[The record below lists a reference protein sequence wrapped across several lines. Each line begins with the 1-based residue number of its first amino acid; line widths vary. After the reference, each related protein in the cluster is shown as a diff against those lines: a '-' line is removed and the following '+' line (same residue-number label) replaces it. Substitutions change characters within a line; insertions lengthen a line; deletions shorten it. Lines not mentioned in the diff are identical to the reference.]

1 MQSNTLSEILMN
13 RKVLSD
19 KGITFI
25 EGTGHEEFLSYSE
38 LYEAARR
45 GLWCLQ
51 RKGLKP
57 GNELVFQIE
66 DYKIFLVTF
75 WSCILGGI
83 IPVPLTVGQNDEH
96 RQKLFNVWP
105 VLNDP
110 WLIASA
116 SNVEKLGAFAK
127 QKGFDVLYAQMSAN
141 AIDESSMLSS
151 REQGVVFTAKESDIA
166 FIQFSSGSTGSPK
179 GVVLTH
185 KNLITNTSAI
195 SHAAGYTADD
205 SMISWMPLTHDMG
218 LIGFHLNPLA
228 DGMQQYLIPTPAF
241 IRRPALWMDKASEH
255 KVSILCSPNFGYK
268 YLLKHVEGDVRYN
281 WDLSNVRIIY
291 NGAEPISEKLCYE
304 FLHKMA
310 DHGLKRHA
318 MCPVYGLA
326 EATLAVSISGLQDE
340 VISLAVDRNKLN
352 VGDKISVRAA
362 GENTVSFVNVGR
374 AVNNC
379 AIRISNQQGKPVKD
393 GVVGNVHIKGEA
405 VTSGYYNN
413 TVETSKAISEEGWL
427 NTGDL
432 GFISNEALYITGR
445 AKDVIFV
452 NGQNFYSH
460 DLERVAEEV
469 EGVELNKIVIT
480 GYFNAGENKDQT
492 IAFVF
497 HRGELASFVVLADAL
512 KAHINSK
519 IGFQPDTVIP
529 VKDIP
534 KTTSGKLQRFK
545 LVERYI
551 NGDFKETEQQLN
563 LLMKES
569 KAAVNVA
576 MPSNETE
583 EALLQIWK
591 QLLRTDDIGVDQ
603 RFLEAGGSSLKAA
616 EMSMQILKNFNV
628 ELPVELLFEK
638 GTIAEIA
645 AAILHAESRN
655 YEPIPQASARAYYPA
670 SSAQKRLYYF
680 WELDK
685 ASTAYNVPVAFSING
700 AINHKRLEDCLKQLI
715 ARHDSLRIS
724 FHTNGEPVF
733 QVHETVDFNVNIIE
747 CGENNLH
754 DALKSAVQ
762 PFDLSQA
769 PLFRVNVLNIQ
780 GGGQGLFIDFH
791 HIISDGVSVYYFLD
805 ELTALYNGTEIQ
817 LLPVQYKDFACWE
830 KEKACSAKIALQEKY
845 WLEQLKGELPVLEMP
860 LDFQRPVIFD
870 ATGEKLSFY
879 LSKDATA
886 QLKQLA
892 AANRCTLHVLL
903 FTAYNILLSKYTG
916 QEDLVVGIP
925 VAGRTHPDVQRMQGM
940 FVNNLAIRSHVSG
953 NDSFEDFLKTESARI
968 KEALNNQDYPFYN
981 LTRNLGAKRDVSR
994 NPVFDT
1000 MFIYQNMGFPVTKT
1014 NDFNLSTHFFDPGF
1028 SKFDVSMEVFDHE
1041 DTLQYNIEY
1050 ATSLFRKD
1058 TIVRMASYFE
1068 NLVSGI
1074 IQDPRTRL
1082 ANLSIISQA
1091 ESDEYVNGFNA
1102 TAAEYPKNKTIH
1114 QLFEA
1119 QVARTPD
1126 KIAIEYNGDTLTYQ
1140 QLNERADQLAALLRQ
1155 KEIAPNII
1163 VGILLNRSPELLI
1176 SIMAVLKAGGCYLPM
1191 DTDLPAERI
1200 EYLLTNSHSK
1210 LLIVSDESAASLQ
1223 HIHSSATKIINIDKL
1238 EYKPVKLSKP
1248 AYTSASS
1255 NLAYVIYTS
1264 GTTGRPKGVMIE
1276 HRSLVNYITWAAE
1289 HYIQNEEVAFP
1300 LFTSIS
1306 FDLTVTSIFTPL
1318 LTGNRIIIYKD
1329 DGNDLLIERL
1339 LNDNKADVI
1348 KLTPSHLKIIA
1359 DSRLSGKAF
1368 TSKKKRFI
1376 VGGEQLES
1384 WLAKSIHDKFNG
1396 NVEIY
1401 NEYGPTETT
1410 VGCMIHRFDAN
1421 EKLQNVP
1428 IGIPAANTQIYIL
1441 DKYLKPVAAGVKG
1454 EMYISGDGVARGY
1467 LFNDELTRQKFL
1479 SNPFAQA
1486 RKMYKTGDLAR
1497 LLPNGIIEYIGR
1509 SDQQVKIN
1517 GYRIELP
1524 EIEHHLMSHPAVH
1537 EALVVVRKNKKEQ
1550 KNLCAYYK
1558 SEQAIEEAA
1567 LRNYLSNRLPH
1578 YMIPVHFM
1586 QIEQIPLTKN
1596 GKVDYTALP
1605 EPGSGEERKTLLPR
1619 NEVEQLMVSA
1629 WEEVL
1634 GESDLSVTDNFFE
1647 LGGDSIKAVQIV
1659 MRLLNK
1665 GLSLRVKD
1673 ILTYHTI
1680 EQISLHA
1687 EITDAT
1693 NKYEQGIVS
1702 GAKGLTP
1709 IEAWFFAQSFN
1720 NPGYFNQS
1728 VLLRMKREVNK
1739 GLLQHA
1745 FQKLIE
1751 HHDGLRMNYDPE
1763 SKVLFYNNEHL
1774 KAPFIIEEHIC
1785 SSAAMADYCQQIKS
1799 RFDLTNSLLIKAAI
1813 IKSDGVDEMLF
1824 ITAHHLVVDGVSWRI
1839 LLEDLHTVYT
1849 SLEKGETIKLPGK
1862 TATLID
1868 WEEKLAAYAASDIAR
1883 QNEAYWNEQEAITF
1897 NLPVDERTSDWKVK
1911 HIRSISHTLNE
1922 KMTEF
1927 LLKEAHKT
1935 YKTDVP
1941 ILLNTALALTL
1952 KQWTGQ
1958 STFVVE
1964 QENYGRH
1971 LDNIDASRTVG
1982 WFTAMYPV
1990 RLELHNDSLGNQI
2003 KAIKELIRKLP
2014 GQGIGYGI
2022 SKYYRQLHYR
2032 KQQLT
2037 EVRFNYL
2044 GQFEKELNNDMF
2056 TYTDAS
2062 TGSDIGPENVMTT
2075 KLELIAMVIDGR
2087 LIMEARYSGKAHK
2100 EATIRWFVDA
2110 FFNNLGLICEHI
2122 KNEDE
2127 LHFTPSDFSV
2137 ELDQEELDALFQ

>member
-1 MQSNTLSEILMN
+1 MNTLSEILMH

-25 EGTGHEEFLSYSE
+25 EGSEQEEFFSYNE
-38 LYEAARR
+38 LHEAALK
-45 GLWCLQ
+45 GLWSLQ
-51 RKGLKP
+51 QKGLKP
-57 GNELVFQIE
+57 GNELVLQVD

-116 SNVEKLGAFAK
+116 SHIEKLGAFAK
-127 QKGFDVLYAQMSAN
+127 QKGFDELYARMAAN
-141 AIDESSMLSS
+141 ALDETSILSS
-151 REQGVVFTAKESDIA
+151 PQQGAVFPAKESDIA

-195 SHAAGYTADD
+195 SHAAGYAAND
-205 SMISWMPLTHDMG
+205 STISWMPLTHDMG
-218 LIGFHLNPLA
+218 LIGFHLNPLV

-241 IRRPALWMDKASEH
+241 IRRPALWLDKASEH

-268 YLLKHVEGDVRYN
+268 YLMKHAETTDSYN
-281 WDLSNVRIIY
+281 WDLSAVRIIY

-304 FLHKMA
+304 FLDKMA
-310 DHGLKRHA
+310 DYGLKRHA

-326 EATLAVSISGLQDE
+326 EATLAVSISGLDDE

-352 VGDKISVRAA
+352 VGDKISVRT
-362 GENTVSFVNVGR
+362 GEKNTVSFVNVGK
-374 AVNNC
+374 AINNC
-379 AIRISNQQGKPVKD
+379 AIRIADRQGKPVKD
-393 GVVGNVHIKGEA
+393 GTVGHVHIKGEA
-405 VTSGYYNN
+405 VTAGYYNN
-413 TVETSKAISEEGWL
+413 AGETKKTINEDGWL

-432 GFISNEALYITGR
+432 GFISNDALYITGR

-452 NGQNFYSH
+452 NGQNYYSH

-480 GYFNAGENKDQT
+480 GYFNAEEKKDKT

-497 HRGELASFVVLADAL
+497 HRSDPASFLLLADAL
-512 KAHINSK
+512 KAHINTT
-519 IGFQPDTVIP
+519 IGFQPDTIIP

-534 KTTSGKLQRFK
+534 RTTSGKLQRFK
-545 LVERYI
+545 LLERYI
-551 NGDFKETEQQLN
+551 KGDFEKAEQQLN
-563 LLMKES
+563 LLMEERKL
-569 KAAVNVA
+569 AAAAVA

-583 EALLQIWK
+583 AALLQIWR
-591 QLLRTDDIGVDQ
+591 QLLKTGDIGVDQ
-603 RFLEAGGSSLKAA
+603 HFFEVGGNSLKAA
-616 EMSMQILKNFNV
+616 EMSMQIFRQFKADLPP
-628 ELPVELLFEK
+628 ELFYEK
-638 GTIAEIA
+638 GTITGIAE
-645 AAILHAESRN
+645 AILHAEPKIC
-655 YEPIPQASARAYYPA
+655 EPIPEASVSAYYPA

-680 WELDK
+680 WQLHNT
-685 ASTAYNVPVAFSING
+685 STAYNIPVAFRING
-700 AINHKRLEDCLKQLI
+700 AIDHKRLEDCLQQLI
-715 ARHDSLRIS
+715 ARHDSLRMS
-724 FHTNGEPVF
+724 FHPDNEPVF
-733 QVHETVDFNVNIIE
+733 KVHETVGFDVNIVE
-747 CGENNLH
+747 CGASDLH
-754 DALKSAVQ
+754 DALKSVVR
-762 PFDLSQA
+762 PFDLSRA
-769 PLFRVNVLNIQ
+769 PLFRANLLNIH
-780 GGGQGLFIDFH
+780 GGGQVLFMDFH

-805 ELTALYNGTEIQ
+805 ELTALYNGTEIPF
-817 LLPVQYKDFACWE
+817 LPVQYKDYACWE
-830 KEKACSAKIALQEKY
+830 KQHTAAERMVLQEKY

-870 ATGEKLSFY
+870 AAGDKLSFS
-879 LSKDATA
+879 LGKEVTA

-892 AANRCTLHVLL
+892 AANGCTLHVLL

-925 VAGRTHPDVQRMQGM
+925 VAGRTHPDLQRTQGM
-940 FVNNLAIRSHVSG
+940 FVNNLAIRSNVSG
-953 NDSFEDFLKTESARI
+953 DDSFEALLKKESAGI
-968 KEALNNQDYPFYN
+968 KEALGNQNYPFYN
-981 LTRNLGAKRDVSR
+981 LTRHLTARRDVSR

-1014 NDFNLSTHFFDPGF
+1014 NDFTLSALFFDPGF

-1041 DTLQYNIEY
+1041 EALQYNIEY
-1050 ATSLFRKD
+1050 ATNLFRKD
-1058 TIVRMASYFE
+1058 TIERMASHFK
-1068 NLVSGI
+1068 NLLNSIIEDPRAAIADLGI
-1074 IQDPRTRL
+1074 I
-1082 ANLSIISQA
+1082 SCE
-1091 ESDEYVNGFNA
+1091 ESDAYVKGFNA
-1102 TAAEYPKNKTIH
+1102 TATEYQKDKTIH
-1114 QLFEA
+1114 QLFEMQA
-1119 QVARTPD
+1119 LRKPEN
-1126 KIAIEYNGDTLTYQ
+1126 IAVEYNGYTLTYR
-1140 QLNERADQLAALLRQ
+1140 QLNEKADQLAALLRQ

-1163 VGILLNRSPELLI
+1163 VGILLHRSPELLI
-1176 SIMAVLKAGGCYLPM
+1176 SMLAVLKAGGCYLPL

-1200 EYLLTNSHSK
+1200 EYLLANSHSK

-1223 HIHSSATKIINIDKL
+1223 HIHSTATEIINIDKL
-1238 EYKPVKLSKP
+1238 DHKPAKPSKP
-1248 AYTSASS
+1248 AYTSAPS

-1276 HRSLVNYITWAAE
+1276 HRSLVNYITWAAGQ
-1289 HYIQNEEVAFP
+1289 YIQHEEVAFP

-1318 LTGNRIIIYKD
+1318 LTGNRIVIYKD
-1329 DGNDLLIERL
+1329 DGKDLLIERL
-1339 LNDNKADVI
+1339 LNDNKANVI

-1359 DSRLSGKAF
+1359 DGKLSGEAF
-1368 TSKKKRFI
+1368 SGAKKRFI

-1401 NEYGPTETT
+1401 NEYGPTEAT
-1410 VGCMIHRFDAN
+1410 VGCMIHRFNPD
-1421 EKLQNVP
+1421 EGLQNVP
-1428 IGIPAANTQIYIL
+1428 IGRPAANTQIYLL
-1441 DKYLKPVAAGVKG
+1441 DKYLKPVPAGVKG
-1454 EMYISGDGVARGY
+1454 EIYISGDGVARGY
-1467 LFNDELTRQKFL
+1467 LFNDELTRQRFL
-1479 SNPFAQA
+1479 PNPFAEG
-1486 RKMYKTGDLAR
+1486 RKMYKTGDVAR
-1497 LLPNGIIEYIGR
+1497 LLPNGIVEYIGR
-1509 SDQQVKIN
+1509 RDQQVKIN

-1537 EALVVVRKNKKEQ
+1537 EALVIVRVNKKEQ
-1550 KNLCAYYK
+1550 KILCAYYK
-1558 SEQAIEEAA
+1558 SGEVVEAAA
-1567 LRNYLSNRLPH
+1567 LRNYLSNRLPY
-1578 YMIPVHFM
+1578 YMIPVHFL
-1586 QIEQIPLTKN
+1586 QIKQIPLTKN
-1596 GKVDYTALP
+1596 GKVDYEALP
-1605 EPGSGEERKTLLPR
+1605 EAGMGEEKNTLLPR
-1619 NEVEQLMVSA
+1619 NEIEQLLVNA

-1634 GESDLSVTDNFFE
+1634 GEKHLSVTDNFFE

-1687 EITDAT
+1687 EIADAV

-1702 GAKGLTP
+1702 GTKGLTP
-1709 IEAWFFAQSFN
+1709 IEAWFFAQAFE

-1728 VLLRMKREVNK
+1728 VLLRLNRKVDT
-1739 GLLQHA
+1739 GLLQEA

-1763 SKVLFYNNEHL
+1763 RKVMFYNNEHL
-1774 KAPFIIEEHIC
+1774 KGPFTIEAHSC
-1785 SSAAMADYCQQIKS
+1785 SSAAVSGLCQHIKR
-1799 RFDLTNSLLIKAAI
+1799 RFDITSSLLIKAAI
-1813 IKSDGVDEMLF
+1813 IKVNGVDELLF

-1839 LLEDLHTVYT
+1839 LLEDLHAVYT
-1849 SLEKGETIKLPGK
+1849 ALEKAEAINLPHK

-1868 WEEKLAAYAASDIAR
+1868 WEEKLAAYAVSDAAR
-1883 QNEAYWNEQEAITF
+1883 QNEAYWNDMEGIAF
-1897 NLPVDERTSDWKVK
+1897 SLPVDEAASDWKVK
-1911 HIRSISHTLNE
+1911 HLGVIQHTLDE
-1922 KMTEF
+1922 QKTEF
-1927 LLKEAHKT
+1927 LLKEAHKI

-1952 KQWTGQ
+1952 QQWTGQ
-1958 STFVVE
+1958 NTFVVE

-1971 LDNIDASRTVG
+1971 LENIDTSRTVG

-1990 RLELHNDSLGNQI
+1990 KIELRNDSLGNHI

-2014 GQGIGYGI
+2014 EQGLGYGI
-2022 SKYYRQLHYR
+2022 LTYYRRPHYG

-2062 TGSDIGPENVMTT
+2062 AGSDVDPENVMTT
-2075 KLELIAMVIDGR
+2075 KLELISMVIAGR
-2087 LIMEARYSGKAHK
+2087 LIMEARYNGKAHK
-2100 EATIRWFVDA
+2100 EATIRWFMDA
-2110 FFNNLGLICEHI
+2110 FFNNLALIFEHI
-2122 KNEDE
+2122 KSEDE

-2137 ELDQEELDALFQ
+2137 ELDQEELDALFH

>member
-1 MQSNTLSEILMN
+1 MQGNTLSEILMN

-19 KGITFI
+19 KGISFI
-25 EGTGHEEFLSYSE
+25 EGNGQEEFLSYSD
-38 LYEAARR
+38 LHEAALK
-45 GLWCLQ
+45 GLYFLQ
-51 RKGLKP
+51 QKGLKP

-105 VLNDP
+105 VLNNA
-110 WLIASA
+110 WLIASS
-116 SNVEKLGAFAK
+116 SNIEKLGAFAK
-127 QKGFDVLYAQMSAN
+127 QKGFDELYAQMSAN
-141 AIDESSMLSS
+141 AIDESSVLSS
-151 REQGVVFTAKESDIA
+151 TKQGVVFNAKENDIA

-195 SHAAGYTADD
+195 SHSAGYTANDT
-205 SMISWMPLTHDMG
+205 MISWMPLTHDMG
-218 LIGFHLNPLA
+218 LIGFHLNPLV

-268 YLLKHVEGDVRYN
+268 YLLKHVEGESNYN
-281 WDLSNVRIIY
+281 WDLSHVRIIY

-304 FLHKMA
+304 FLDRMA
-310 DHGLKRHA
+310 AHGLKRHA

-326 EATLAVSISGLQDE
+326 EATLAVSMSGLKDE

-352 VGDKISVRAA
+352 VGDKISVKAA

-379 AIRISNQQGKPVKD
+379 AIRIADKQGKPVKD
-393 GVVGNVHIKGEA
+393 GVVGHVHIKGEA

-413 TVETSKAISEEGWL
+413 AIETKKVISEEGWL

-432 GFISNEALYITGR
+432 GFIINDALYITGR

-480 GYFNAGENKDQT
+480 GYFNAAENKDQT

-497 HRGELASFVVLADAL
+497 HRGEPASFLALANAL

-519 IGFQPDTVIP
+519 IGFQLDTIIP

-545 LVERYI
+545 LAERYTK
-551 NGDFKETEQQLN
+551 GEFEETEQQLH

-569 KAAVNVA
+569 KAVVNVA
-576 MPSNETE
+576 KPSNETE

-591 QLLRTDDIGVDQ
+591 QLLKTDDIGVNH
-603 RFLEAGGSSLKAA
+603 RFFEAGGNSLKAA
-616 EMSMQILKNFNV
+616 EMGMQILKKFNV
-628 ELPVELLFEK
+628 ELAMELFYEK

-645 AAILHAESRN
+645 AAILHASPKN
-655 YEPIPQASARAYYPA
+655 YEPIPQASARKYYPA

-685 ASTAYNVPVAFSING
+685 ASTAYNVPVAFNING
-700 AINHKRLEDCLKQLI
+700 TIDHKKLEDCLKQLI
-715 ARHDSLRIS
+715 ARHDSLRMS
-724 FHTNGEPVF
+724 FHADGEPVF
-733 QVHETVDFNVNIIE
+733 QVHETVDFKVNIIE

-754 DALKSAVQ
+754 DALKNAVQ
-762 PFDLSQA
+762 PFDLSRA
-769 PLFRVNVLNIQ
+769 PLFRVNILNTQ
-780 GGGQGLFIDFH
+780 SGNQVLFIDFH

-805 ELTALYNGTEIQ
+805 ELIALYNGTEIPS
-817 LLPVQYKDFACWE
+817 LPVQYKDFACWE
-830 KEKACSAKIALQEKY
+830 KEKAFSEKIALQEKY
-845 WLEQLKGELPVLEMP
+845 WLDQLSGELPVLEMP

-870 ATGEKLSFY
+870 AAGDKLSFS
-879 LSKDATA
+879 LSKDVTA

-892 AANRCTLHVLL
+892 AANGCTLHVLL
-903 FTAYNILLSKYTG
+903 LAAYNILLSKYTG
-916 QEDLVVGIP
+916 QEDLIVGIP

-940 FVNNLAIRSHVSG
+940 FVNNLAIRSYVSG
-953 NDSFEDFLKTESARI
+953 DDLFQDFLKKQNTDIR
-968 KEALNNQDYPFYN
+968 EALSNQDYPFYN
-981 LTRNLGAKRDVSR
+981 LTRSLGAKRDVSR

-1000 MFIYQNMGFPVTKT
+1000 MFIYQNMGFPATKA
-1014 NDFNLSTHFFDPGF
+1014 NDFNFSTHFFNPGF

-1041 DTLQYNIEY
+1041 EALQYNIEY
-1050 ATSLFRKD
+1050 ATSLFRKES
-1058 TIVRMASYFE
+1058 IVRMASHFE
-1068 NLVSGI
+1068 NLVNNI
-1074 IQDPRTRL
+1074 LQDPRTRL
-1082 ANLSIISQA
+1082 SNLSIISQE
-1091 ESDEYVNGFNA
+1091 ESEAYINNFNA
-1102 TAAEYPKNKTIH
+1102 TATKYPENKTIH

-1119 QVARTPD
+1119 QVAATPD
-1126 KIAIEYNGDTLTYQ
+1126 NIAIEYNGYTLTYQ
-1140 QLNERADQLAALLRQ
+1140 QLNEKADQLAALLRQ
-1155 KEIAPNII
+1155 KDIAPNII
-1163 VGILLNRSPELLI
+1163 VGILLHRSPELLI
-1176 SIMAVLKAGGCYLPM
+1176 SILAVLKAGGCYLPM

-1223 HIHSSATKIINIDKL
+1223 HIHSTATEIININKL
-1238 EYKPVKLSKP
+1238 EYKPAKLSKP

-1276 HRSLVNYITWAAE
+1276 HRSLVNYITWAAK

-1306 FDLTVTSIFTPL
+1306 FDLTVTSIFAPL
-1318 LTGNRIIIYKD
+1318 LTGNRIVIYKD
-1329 DGNDLLIERL
+1329 DGNELMIERL

-1359 DSRLSGKAF
+1359 DSKLSGKAF
-1368 TSKKKRFI
+1368 TGKKKRFI

-1410 VGCMIHRFDAN
+1410 VGCMIHQFDPN

-1428 IGIPAANTQIYIL
+1428 IGVPAANTQIYIL

-1479 SNPFAQA
+1479 SNPFVQGK
-1486 RKMYKTGDLAR
+1486 KMYKTGDVAR
-1497 LLPNGIIEYIGR
+1497 LLPNGIIEYLGR
-1509 SDQQVKIN
+1509 IDQQVKIN

-1524 EIEHHLMSHPAVH
+1524 EIEHHLMSHPAIR
-1537 EALVVVRKNKKEQ
+1537 EALVIVRKNKREQ

-1558 SEQAIEEAA
+1558 SEQAIEEAS
-1567 LRNYLSNRLPH
+1567 LRNFLSNRLPH
-1578 YMIPVHFM
+1578 YMIPVHFI

-1596 GKVDYTALP
+1596 GKVDYAALP

-1619 NEVEQLMVSA
+1619 NEIEQLMLSA

-1634 GESDLSVTDNFFE
+1634 GENDLSVTDNFFE

-1702 GAKGLTP
+1702 GTKGLTP
-1709 IEAWFFAQSFN
+1709 IEAWFFAQQFE

-1728 VLLRMKREVNK
+1728 VLLRLNKRVNK
-1739 GLLQHA
+1739 DLLQQA

-1751 HHDGLRMNYDPE
+1751 HHDGLRLNYDADR
-1763 SKVLFYNNEHL
+1763 KMLFYNNEHL
-1774 KAPFIIEEHIC
+1774 KTPFIIEE
-1785 SSAAMADYCQQIKS
+1785 QINK
-1799 RFDLTNSLLIKAAI
+1799 RFDITNNLLIRAAVI
-1813 IKSDGVDEMLF
+1813 NDMLL
-1824 ITAHHLVVDGVSWRI
+1824 ITAHHLVIDGVSWRI
-1839 LLEDLHTVYT
+1839 LLEDLHSIYNG
-1849 SLEKGETIKLPGK
+1849 LELPAK

-1868 WEEKLAAYAASDIAR
+1868 WEEKLAAYAASDLL
-1883 QNEAYWNEQEAITF
+1883 NEAYWNDQEDIAFT
-1897 NLPVDERTSDWKVK
+1897 LPVDETTSDWKVK
-1911 HIRSISHTLNE
+1911 HMQSIFHTLNE
-1922 KMTEF
+1922 DATEF

-1952 KQWTGQ
+1952 RQWTGQ
-1958 STFVVE
+1958 NTFVVE

-1971 LDNIDASRTVG
+1971 LDNIDTSRTVG

-1990 RLELHNDSLGNQI
+1990 KLELQNGSPGNQI

-2014 GQGIGYGI
+2014 EQGLGYGI
-2022 SKYYRQLHYR
+2022 SKYYRKPHWG
-2032 KQQLT
+2032 KQQLS
-2037 EVRFNYL
+2037 EIRFNYL
-2044 GQFEKELNNDMF
+2044 GQFEKELNNDLF
-2056 TYTDAS
+2056 TYTGAS
-2062 TGSDIGPENVMTT
+2062 TGSDVDPENAMTT
-2075 KLELIAMVIDGR
+2075 KLELISMVIDGR
-2087 LIMEARYSGKAHK
+2087 LTMEARYNGKAHK
-2100 EATIRWFVDA
+2100 ESTIRWFMDA

-2137 ELDQEELDALFQ
+2137 ELDQEELDALFH

>member
-1 MQSNTLSEILMN
+1 MRMQGNTLSGILMN
-13 RKVLSD
+13 RKVLRD

-25 EGTGHEEFLSYSE
+25 EGNGQEDFLSYSE
-38 LYEAARR
+38 LYEAALR
-45 GLWCLQ
+45 GLYLLQ
-51 RKGLKP
+51 QKGLKP
-57 GNELVFQIE
+57 GNELVFQVE

-105 VLNDP
+105 VLNNA
-110 WLIASA
+110 WLITSI
-116 SNVEKLGAFAK
+116 STVEKLGVFAK
-127 QKGFDVLYAQMSAN
+127 QKGFDALYTQMSAN
-141 AIDESSMLSS
+141 AVDESSILSS
-151 REQGVVFTAKESDIA
+151 GEQGIVFNAKENDIA

-195 SHAAGYTADD
+195 SHAARYTAND
-205 SMISWMPLTHDMG
+205 STISWMPLTHDMG
-218 LIGFHLNPLA
+218 LIGFHLNPLVE
-228 DGMQQYLIPTPAF
+228 GMQQYLVPTPAF

-268 YLLKHVEGDVRYN
+268 YLLKHVEGTGQYN

-304 FLHKMA
+304 FLDKMA
-310 DHGLKRHA
+310 DHKLKRRA

-326 EATLAVSISGLQDE
+326 EATLAVSISGLEDE
-340 VISLAVDRNKLN
+340 VISLAADRNKLN
-352 VGDKISVRAA
+352 VGDEISLRNA

-374 AVNNC
+374 AINNC
-379 AIRISNQQGKPVKD
+379 TIRIADKQGKPVKD
-393 GVVGNVHIKGEA
+393 EVVGHVHIKGEA

-413 TVETSKAISEEGWL
+413 AAETKKTISKDGWL

-432 GFISNEALYITGR
+432 GFVSSNALYITGR

-469 EGVELNKIVIT
+469 AGVELNKIVIT
-480 GYFNAGENKDQT
+480 GYLNVAENKDET

-497 HRGELASFVVLADAL
+497 HRGELASFLLLSDAL
-512 KAHINSK
+512 KAHINNK
-519 IGFQPDTVIP
+519 IGFQLDKVIA

-545 LVERYI
+545 LVERYL
-551 NGDFKETEQQLN
+551 NGEFEEVEQQLN
-563 LLMKES
+563 LLVKER
-569 KAAVNVA
+569 KATVNVA
-576 MPSNETE
+576 RPSNETE

-591 QLLRTDDIGVDQ
+591 QLLRVDDIGINE
-603 RFLEAGGSSLKAA
+603 RFFEAGGNSLKAA
-616 EMSMQILKNFNV
+616 EMSMQILKKFGV
-628 ELPVELLFEK
+628 EPAMDLFYEK

-645 AAILHAESRN
+645 AAILHATPKN
-655 YEPIPQASARAYYPA
+655 YEAIPQASARKYYPA

-685 ASTAYNVPVAFSING
+685 TSTAYNVPVAFSIKG
-700 AINHKRLEDCLKQLI
+700 SIDYKKLEECLRQLV
-715 ARHDSLRIS
+715 ARHDSLRMS
-724 FHTNGEPVF
+724 FHADGEPVF
-733 QVHETVDFNVNIIE
+733 QVHETVDFKLNIIE
-747 CGENNLH
+747 CSENDLN
-754 DALKSAVQ
+754 DALKNRVQ

-769 PLFRVNVLNIQ
+769 PLFRMNVLKMQN
-780 GGGQGLFIDFH
+780 GAGVLFIDFH
-791 HIISDGVSVYYFLD
+791 HIISDGVSVYYFLE
-805 ELTALYNGTEIQ
+805 ELTALYNRTEI
-817 LLPVQYKDFACWE
+817 LALPAQFKDFACWE
-830 KEKACSAKIALQEKY
+830 KEKINSDKIATEEKY
-845 WLEQLKGELPVLEMP
+845 WLEQLQGELPVLELP
-860 LDFQRPVIFD
+860 IDFKRPIIFD
-870 ATGEKLSFY
+870 AAGEKLSFS
-879 LSKDATA
+879 LGKDVTA
-886 QLKQLA
+886 QLKQIA
-892 AANRCTLHVLL
+892 VANGCTLHVLL
-903 FTAYNILLSKYTG
+903 FAAYNILLSKYTG

-925 VAGRTHPDVQRMQGM
+925 VAGRTHPDIQRMQGM

-953 NDSFEDFLKTESARI
+953 DRSFEEFLKKQSARI
-968 KEALNNQDYPFYN
+968 KEALNNQNYPFYN
-981 LTRNLGAKRDVSR
+981 LTRSLGAKRDVSR

-1000 MFIYQNMGFPVTKT
+1000 MFIYQNMGFPVTNT
-1014 NDFNLSTHFFDPGF
+1014 NDFSLSPHFFDPGF

-1041 DTLQYNIEY
+1041 EALQYNIEY
-1050 ATSLFRKD
+1050 ATSLFRKE
-1058 TIVRMASYFE
+1058 TILRMASHFE
-1068 NLVSGI
+1068 NLVNNI
-1074 IQDPRTRL
+1074 IADLGARL

-1091 ESDEYVNGFNA
+1091 ESEEYINGFNA
-1102 TAAEYPKNKTIH
+1102 TVAEYPEGKTIH

-1119 QVARTPD
+1119 QVAATPGN
-1126 KIAIEYNGDTLTYQ
+1126 IAIEYNGDTLTYK
-1140 QLNERADQLAALLRQ
+1140 QLNERADQLAMLLRQ

-1163 VGILLNRSPELLI
+1163 VGILLHRSPALLI
-1176 SIMAVLKAGGCYLPM
+1176 SILAVLKAGGCYLPM

-1210 LLIVSDESAASLQ
+1210 LLIVSNESAASLQ
-1223 HIHSSATKIINIDKL
+1223 HIHSTATEVINIDKL
-1238 EYKPVKLSKP
+1238 EYTAAKISKP
-1248 AYTSASS
+1248 AYTSAPS

-1276 HRSLVNYITWAAE
+1276 HRSLVNYITWAAK
-1289 HYIQNEEVAFP
+1289 HYVQNEEVAFP

-1306 FDLTVTSIFTPL
+1306 FDLTVTSIFVPL
-1318 LTGNRIIIYKD
+1318 LTGNKIVVYKD
-1329 DGNDLLIERL
+1329 DGKDLMIERL

-1359 DSRLSGKAF
+1359 DSKLSGKAF

-1384 WLAKSIHDKFNG
+1384 WLAKSIHDNFNG
-1396 NVEIY
+1396 HVEIY

-1410 VGCMIHRFDAN
+1410 VGCMIHQFNPN
-1421 EKLQNVP
+1421 ENFQNVP
-1428 IGIPAANTQIYIL
+1428 IGIPAANTQIYLL
-1441 DKYLKPVAAGVKG
+1441 DKYLNPVAAGVKG

-1467 LFNDELTRQKFL
+1467 LFNDELTRQKFV
-1479 SNPFAQA
+1479 SNPFVHG
-1486 RKMYKTGDLAR
+1486 RKMYKTGDVAR
-1497 LLPNGIIEYIGR
+1497 LLPNGIIEYLGR

-1524 EIEHHLMSHPAVH
+1524 EIEHHLMSHPGVH

-1558 SEQAIEEAA
+1558 SEHAIEEAL
-1567 LRNYLSNRLPH
+1567 LRNYLSDRLPH
-1578 YMIPVHFM
+1578 YMIPVHFI

-1596 GKVDYTALP
+1596 GKVDYDALP
-1605 EPGSGEERKTLLPR
+1605 APGNAEERKTLLPG
-1619 NEVEQLMVSA
+1619 NEVEQLMLNA
-1629 WEEVL
+1629 WQEVL
-1634 GESDLSVTDNFFE
+1634 GENDLSVTDNFFE

-1693 NKYEQGIVS
+1693 DKYEQGIVS

-1709 IEAWFFAQSFN
+1709 IEAWFFAQQFN

-1728 VLLRMKREVNK
+1728 VLLRMNRQVDKD
-1739 GLLQHA
+1739 LLQQA
-1745 FQKLIE
+1745 FQKLVE
-1751 HHDGLRMNYDPE
+1751 HHDGLRMNYDVE
-1763 SKVLFYNNEHL
+1763 NKVLFYNNEHL
-1774 KAPFIIEEHIC
+1774 KVPFVIEE
-1785 SSAAMADYCQQIKS
+1785 QINKQ
-1799 RFDLTNSLLIKAAI
+1799 FDITTSLLIRAAI
-1813 IKSDGVDEMLF
+1813 INEMLF
-1824 ITAHHLVVDGVSWRI
+1824 ITAHHLVIDGLSWRI
-1839 LLEDLHTVYT
+1839 LLEDLHAIYNG
-1849 SLEKGETIKLPGK
+1849 LALPAK

-1868 WEEKLAAYAASDIAR
+1868 WEKKLAQYTAS
-1883 QNEAYWNEQEAITF
+1883 NTEAYWSDQENTAFT
-1897 NLPVDERTSDWKVK
+1897 LPVDEETSDWRTTHVQ
-1911 HIRSISHTLNE
+1911 SVTHTLNE
-1922 KMTEF
+1922 EATEF
-1927 LLKEAHKT
+1927 LLKDAHKT

-1958 STFVVE
+1958 NTFVVE

-1971 LDNIDASRTVG
+1971 LDNIDTSRTVG

-1990 RLELHNDSLGNQI
+1990 KLELQHGSIGDQI
-2003 KAIKELIRKLP
+2003 KTIKELIRKIP
-2014 GQGIGYGI
+2014 EQGIGYGI
-2022 SKYYRQLHYR
+2022 NKYYRQTHFG
-2032 KQQLT
+2032 KQQLS
-2037 EVRFNYL
+2037 EIRFNYL

-2056 TYTDAS
+2056 TYTGAS
-2062 TGSDIGPENVMTT
+2062 TGSDIDPENVMTT
-2075 KLELIAMVIDGR
+2075 RLELISMVIDGR
-2087 LIMEARYSGKAHK
+2087 LIMEARYNSKAHA
-2100 EATIRWFVDA
+2100 EATIRWFMDA
-2110 FFNNLGLICEHI
+2110 FFNNLHLICEHI

-2137 ELDQEELDALFQ
+2137 ELDQEELDALFH

>member
-1 MQSNTLSEILMN
+1 MKMQSNTLSEILLN

-19 KGITFI
+19 KGITFV
-25 EGTGHEEFLSYSE
+25 EGSGQEEFLSYSE
-38 LYEAARR
+38 LYDAALR
-45 GLWCLQ
+45 GLSSLQ
-51 RKGLKP
+51 QQGLKP

-66 DYKIFLVTF
+66 DYKTFLVTF

-96 RQKLFNVWP
+96 RQKLFNVWT
-105 VLNDP
+105 VLNDA
-110 WLIASA
+110 WLITSA

-127 QKGFDVLYAQMSAN
+127 QKEFDELYAQMSAH
-141 AIDESSMLSS
+141 AIDESSMLSWH
-151 REQGVVFTAKESDIA
+151 EQGVVFTAKESDIA

-195 SHAAGYTADD
+195 SHAAAYTAND
-205 SMISWMPLTHDMG
+205 STISWMPLTHDMG

-241 IRRPALWMDKASEH
+241 IRRPALWMEKASEH
-255 KVSILCSPNFGYK
+255 KISILCSPNFGYK

-304 FLHKMA
+304 FLDKMA
-310 DHGLKRHA
+310 AHGLKRHA

-326 EATLAVSISGLQDE
+326 EATLAVSISGLKDE
-340 VISLAVDRNKLN
+340 VISLAADRNKLN
-352 VGDKISVRAA
+352 VGDRISIKSA
-362 GENTVSFVNVGR
+362 GESTVSFVNVGR
-374 AVNNC
+374 AINNC
-379 AIRISNQQGKPVKD
+379 ALRIADQQGKPVKKE
-393 GVVGNVHIKGEA
+393 VVGHVYIKGEA

-413 TVETSKAISEEGWL
+413 TVETKKAINEEGWL

-432 GFISNEALYITGR
+432 GFISNDALYITGR
-445 AKDVIFV
+445 AKDVLFV

-480 GYFNAGENKDQT
+480 GYFNAAENKDQT

-497 HRGELASFVVLADAL
+497 YRDGLSSFLVLANAL

-519 IGFQPDTVIP
+519 IGFQLDTVIP

-545 LVERYI
+545 LVERYT
-551 NGDFKETEQQLN
+551 NGEFKETEQQLN
-563 LLMKES
+563 LLMNER

-583 EALLQIWK
+583 ESLLQIWK
-591 QLLRTDDIGVDQ
+591 QLLRTDDVGVNQ
-603 RFLEAGGSSLKAA
+603 HFFEAGGSSLKAA
-616 EMSMQILKNFNV
+616 EMSMQILKKFKV
-628 ELPVELLFEK
+628 ELPLELFYEK
-638 GTIAEIA
+638 GTIAGIA
-645 AAILHAESRN
+645 AAILHAAPKN
-655 YEPIPQASARAYYPA
+655 YEPIPEAATRDYYAA

-685 ASTAYNVPVAFSING
+685 TSTAYNIPVAFSIIG
-700 AINHKRLEDCLKQLI
+700 TIDYKKLEDCIKQLI
-715 ARHDSLRIS
+715 AKHDSLRMS
-724 FHTNGEPVF
+724 FHADGEPVF
-733 QVHETVDFNVNIIE
+733 QVNAAVEFKIDIID

-754 DALKSAVQ
+754 HTLKSAVQ

-769 PLFRVNVLNIQ
+769 PLFRVNVLNMQ
-780 GGGQGLFIDFH
+780 GGGQVLFIDFH

-805 ELTALYNGTEIQ
+805 ELIALYSGNEIP
-817 LLPVQYKDFACWE
+817 LLPVQYKDFACWQ
-830 KEKACSAKIALQEKY
+830 KEANSEKIALQEKY
-845 WLEQLKGELPVLEMP
+845 WLEQLQGDLPLLEMP
-860 LDFQRPVIFD
+860 ADFQRPVIFD
-870 ATGEKLSFY
+870 AAGEKLSFS

-892 AANRCTLHVLL
+892 AANGCTLHVLL
-903 FTAYNILLSKYTG
+903 FAAYNILLSKYTA

-940 FVNNLAIRSHVSG
+940 FVNNLAIRSRVSG
-953 NDSFEDFLKTESARI
+953 DNSFEVFLKKQNTHI
-968 KEALNNQDYPFYN
+968 KQALNNQDYPFYN
-981 LTRNLGAKRDVSR
+981 LTRSLGAKRDVSR

-1000 MFIYQNMGFPVTKT
+1000 MFIYQNMGFPATTT

-1028 SKFDVSMEVFDHE
+1028 SKFDVSMEIFDHE
-1041 DTLQYNIEY
+1041 DALQYNIEY
-1050 ATSLFRKD
+1050 ATSLFRKE
-1058 TIVRMASYFE
+1058 TIIRMASHFE
-1068 NLVSGI
+1068 NLVNNI
-1074 IQDPRTRL
+1074 IENPRTKL
-1082 ANLSIISQA
+1082 SNLSIISHA
-1091 ESDEYVNGFNA
+1091 ESEAYVNGFNA
-1102 TAAEYPKNKTIH
+1102 TATEYPANKTIH

-1119 QVARTPD
+1119 QVAKTPGN
-1126 KIAIEYNGDTLTYQ
+1126 IAIEFNGTTLTYQ

-1163 VGILLNRSPELLI
+1163 VGILLHRSPELLI
-1176 SIMAVLKAGGCYLPM
+1176 SILAVLKAGGCYLPM

-1223 HIHSSATKIINIDKL
+1223 HIHSTATEIININKL
-1238 EYKPVKLSKP
+1238 EYKSAKLSRA
-1248 AYTSASS
+1248 AYTIAPS

-1264 GTTGRPKGVMIE
+1264 GTTGMPKGVMIE
-1276 HRSLVNYITWAAE
+1276 HRSLVNYITWAAK
-1289 HYIQNEEVAFP
+1289 HYIQNEEAAFP

-1306 FDLTVTSIFTPL
+1306 FDLTVTSIFAPL
-1318 LTGNRIIIYKD
+1318 ITGNKIIIYKD
-1329 DGNDLLIERL
+1329 DGKDLLIERL

-1359 DSRLSGKAF
+1359 DSKISGKAF

-1410 VGCMIHRFDAN
+1410 VGCMIHRFDPN

-1428 IGIPAANTQIYIL
+1428 IGISAANTQVYIL
-1441 DKYLKPVAAGVKG
+1441 DKYLKPVPAGVKG

-1479 SNPFAQA
+1479 SNPFVEA
-1486 RKMYKTGDLAR
+1486 RKMYKTGDVAR
-1497 LLPNGIIEYIGR
+1497 LLENGIIEYIGR

-1524 EIEHHLMSHPAVH
+1524 EIEHHLMSHPAVR

-1550 KNLCAYYK
+1550 NNLCAYYK

-1578 YMIPVHFM
+1578 YMIPVHFT

-1596 GKVDYTALP
+1596 GKVDYAALP
-1605 EPGSGEERKTLLPR
+1605 EHGSGEERKTLLPR
-1619 NEVEQLMVSA
+1619 NEIEQLMVSA

-1634 GESDLSVTDNFFE
+1634 GENELSVTDNFFE

-1659 MRLLNK
+1659 MRLLNE

-1693 NKYEQGIVS
+1693 NKYEQGIVA
-1702 GAKGLTP
+1702 GTKRLTP
-1709 IEAWFFAQSFN
+1709 IEAWFFAQSFE

-1728 VLLRMKREVNK
+1728 VLLRMNKQVNK
-1739 GLLQHA
+1739 DLLQQA

-1751 HHDGLRMNYDPE
+1751 HHDGLRMNYDAE
-1763 SKVLFYNNEHL
+1763 NKVLFYNNEHL
-1774 KAPFIIEEHIC
+1774 KVPFIIEE
-1785 SSAAMADYCQQIKS
+1785 QINK
-1799 RFDLTNSLLIKAAI
+1799 RFDIASSLLIRAAI
-1813 IKSDGVDEMLF
+1813 INEMLF
-1824 ITAHHLVVDGVSWRI
+1824 ITAHHLVIDGVSWRI
-1839 LLEDLHTVYT
+1839 LLEDLHTIYNG
-1849 SLEKGETIKLPGK
+1849 LELPNK
-1862 TATLID
+1862 SATLID
-1868 WEEKLAAYAASDIAR
+1868 WEEKLAAYAASDIAH
-1883 QNEAYWNEQEAITF
+1883 QHEAYWNDQQAVAF
-1897 NLPVDERTSDWKVK
+1897 SLPLDENTSDWKVK
-1911 HIRSISHTLNE
+1911 HTQSISHTLN
-1922 KMTEF
+1922 KQLTEF
-1927 LLKEAHKT
+1927 LMKEAHKI

-1958 STFVVE
+1958 NTFVVE

-1971 LDNIDASRTVG
+1971 LENIDTSRTVG

-1990 RLELHNDSLGNQI
+1990 KLELHNDSLGNQI
-2003 KAIKELIRKLP
+2003 KAIKEIIRKLP
-2014 GQGIGYGI
+2014 EQGIGYGI
-2022 SKYYRQLHYR
+2022 SKYYRQPYYG
-2032 KQQLT
+2032 KQQIT

-2044 GQFEKELNNDMF
+2044 GQFEKELNNDLF
-2056 TYTDAS
+2056 TYTGAS
-2062 TGSDIGPENVMTT
+2062 TGSDIDPENVMTA
-2075 KLELIAMVIDGR
+2075 KLELISMVIDGR
-2087 LIMEARYSGKAHK
+2087 LTMEARYNGKAHK
-2100 EATIRWFVDA
+2100 EATIRWFMDA

-2137 ELDQEELDALFQ
+2137 ELDQEELDALFL